1 MLNID
6 QKIQILCIYRTYMKA
21 KCFIGHRI
29 RFLTEETDTFKI
41 NVSDKTQLSTANTHH
56 WYLIVERF

>member
-1 MLNID
+1 
-6 QKIQILCIYRTYMKA
+6 MKA